1 MITVVQAYDTQQA
14 QGATRGTPPQ
24 YQMLG
29 EKKKN
34 HAANSCLL

>member
-1 MITVVQAYDTQQA
+1 MITVVQAYDAQQA

-29 EKKKN
+29 GGN
-34 HAANSCLL
+34 YAANSCLL